1 MERYSP
7 ATFAALLWDLQ
18 RRQSDKA
25 TRRVWG
31 WTHALLGL
39 RSYQRQ
45 FAARN
50 AEAARLAD
58 QLRCPIGT
66 IGAITA
72 AGEHWDGSGNPGKLS
87 GTAIPIAARI
97 VTATQLATV
106 WGEEFSPATVAERL
120 TSQAGTR
127 LDPAVVAALRS
138 SLDDLPPLAPG
149 EWLDPLTVDLAV
161 GESPLTE
168 SQSITAPLL
177 AGVFADIV
185 DAKST
190 FTARHSHRVSALAG
204 AMAQLAG
211 ALPANVEEVLLA
223 GLLHDLGKL
232 GVSNLVLDKNGP
244 LDAAEWTSM
253 RRHPADSAR
262 VLRMIPG
269 WELITTWAA
278 AHHERPD
285 GRGYHLQL
293 AGETIPLVGR
303 WLAVADAFDAMT
315 ADRPYREGLP
325 PVEALRRLREGRG
338 TQFDHEAVLLLT
350 AIVEGG
356 PVPSGV
362 ANTTTAV
369 APTIAGSP
377 MSALSSPVDSAFAAV
392 PLQPTRSR

>member
-1 MERYSP
+1 
-7 ATFAALLWDLQ
+7 
-18 RRQSDKA
+18 
-25 TRRVWG
+25 
-31 WTHALLGL
+31 
-39 RSYQRQ
+39 
-45 FAARN
+45 
-50 AEAARLAD
+50 
-58 QLRCPIGT
+58 
-66 IGAITA
+66 
-72 AGEHWDGSGNPGKLS
+72 
-87 GTAIPIAARI
+87 
-97 VTATQLATV
+97 
-106 WGEEFSPATVAERL
+106 
-120 TSQAGTR
+120 
-127 LDPAVVAALRS
+127 
-138 SLDDLPPLAPG
+138 
-149 EWLDPLTVDLAV
+149 
-161 GESPLTE
+161 
-168 SQSITAPLL
+168 
-177 AGVFADIV
+177 
-185 DAKST
+185 
-190 FTARHSHRVSALAG
+190 
-204 AMAQLAG
+204 MAQLAG